1 MLKNI
6 LDQTEHALFFFY
18 FNINF
23 KNIFH
28 MHLLSL
34 QHCFKSLQTFVVVS
48 TMEHGPEYLD
58 AKKT

>member
-1 MLKNI
+1 MLKNV
-6 LDQTEHALFFFY
+6 LDQTEHALFFFQ

-23 KNIFH
+23 KLYFIL
-28 MHLLSL
+28 HLLSL
-34 QHCFKSLQTFVVVS
+34 QHGFKSLQTFVVVS